1 MKFQIKRETLGKVL
15 EERKCIMDLG
25 NTEETNVDKSD
36 LYKKKKVKFS
46 SHSKTEILV
55 FIFSWEKADNDK

>member
-36 LYKKKKVKFS
+36 LYKKKKSKILFS
-46 SHSKTEILV
+46 LKNWDSGVYMFLGK
-55 FIFSWEKADNDK
+55 SW

>member
-36 LYKKKKVKFS
+36 LYKKKKK
-46 SHSKTEILV
+46 
-55 FIFSWEKADNDK
+55 

>member
-36 LYKKKKVKFS
+36 LYKKKSKILFS
-46 SHSKTEILV
+46 LKNWDSGVYMFLGK
-55 FIFSWEKADNDK
+55 SW